1 MSNPLPRVLLHG
13 RTTGNANVAVQVDAS
28 GIVQTATTGGGG
40 GGDASAANQTLE
52 IAAINKLNAQIL
64 DLDTGAGTANTAG
77 LFLAI
82 PGIGGPV
89 AGGSTTNPVN
99 VANGFSIKAYDYVSL
114 AQASTTDTYTFKT
127 GGSGGT
133 TQATITITYTDSTKV
148 TISTVVKT

>member
-64 DLDTGAGTANTAG
+64 DLDTGGGVANTAG
-77 LFLAI
+77 LFLAL
-82 PGIGGPV
+82 PASGGPV

-99 VANGFSIKAYDYVSL
+99 IVTGFGIKAYDYIGNTP
-114 AQASTTDTYTFKT
+114 ASTTDTYVYKI

-133 TQATITITYTDSTKV
+133 TQGTVVVTWTDSTKTV
-148 TISTVVKT
+148 LSTVVKT